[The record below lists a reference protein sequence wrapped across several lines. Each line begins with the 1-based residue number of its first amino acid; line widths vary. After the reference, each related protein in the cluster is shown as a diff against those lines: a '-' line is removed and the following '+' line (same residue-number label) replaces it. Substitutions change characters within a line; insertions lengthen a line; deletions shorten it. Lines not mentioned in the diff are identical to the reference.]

1 MVRSYQKHRSDG
13 FKRAATVEKGIGSR
27 VSGKEVKIDDRR
39 EGKSM
44 WKLQQVVKQH
54 CQQFLFRLQI
64 RELELN

>member
-13 FKRAATVEKGIGSR
+13 FKRAAMVEKRIGSR
-27 VSGKEVKIDDRR
+27 VSGKEVKSDDRR
-39 EGKSM
+39 EGNLM

-64 RELELN
+64 RELALN

>member
-1 MVRSYQKHRSDG
+1 MDLGEQQRL
-13 FKRAATVEKGIGSR
+13 KRELAVGYRE
-27 VSGKEVKIDDRR
+27 KEVKSAERR

-54 CQQFLFRLQI
+54 CQQFLLRLQI

>member
-1 MVRSYQKHRSDG
+1 MVRSYQKPRSDG
-13 FKRAATVEKGIGSR
+13 FKRAATVEKRIGSR
-27 VSGKEVKIDDRR
+27 VSGKEVKNDDDR
-39 EGKSM
+39 EEKLM

>member
-13 FKRAATVEKGIGSR
+13 FKTTATVEKRIGSR
-27 VSGKEVKIDDRR
+27 VSGKEVKSDARR
-39 EGKSM
+39 EGNSM

-54 CQQFLFRLQI
+54 CHQFLFRLQI